1 MTRSWSIKTLKN
13 SHPGMSYKEGLLKN
27 FSKFVGN
34 TIVPVFYK
42 IADWGKEQLMAK
54 WEKAISKYYFTRIHF
69 L

>member
-1 MTRSWSIKTLKN
+1 
-13 SHPGMSYKEGLLKN
+13 MSYKEGLLKN

-42 IADWGKEQLMAK
+42 IADWGKEQLMTK